1 MNKKVMALVSLI
13 ALLLISHI
21 LLAVMIFNLTDGL
34 SKLEEKTDKN
44 EKTLAEFK
52 EYVGLQISKINDGIV
67 LILGGQEENAADIK
81 NDLAT
86 INRKSDAQFS
96 KTVSMSRT
104 YDAILDEQK
113 KKTVDT
119 AEKDK
124 TNVEA
129 KKNAIALYKKGFFSA
144 SYDEFKKLTQTF
156 TDDMECRLYKA
167 KSLYYKNRA
176 DSSSYAE
183 ILADIRTLKQNGV
196 SDAELLEIEKS
207 ILAEKEGFD
216 E

>member
-1 MNKKVMALVSLI
+1 MMSKKIGAIFLIVMSSSL
-13 ALLLISHI
+13 LSVSHI
-21 LLAVMIFNLTDGL
+21 LLINRIQKL
-34 SKLEEKTDKN
+34 SKEISDLDKAVKAVELKTDCFEKN
-44 EKTLAEFK
+44 LA
-52 EYVGLQISKINDGIV
+52 VSI
-67 LILGGQEENAADIK
+67 ENSGVQFQKVNESVQAL
-81 NDLAT
+81 NQ
-86 INRKSDAQFS
+86 KSDAQYS
-96 KTVSMSRT
+96 KTVGMSKT
-104 YDAILDEQK
+104 YDAILEEQK
-113 KKTVDT
+113 KKTLDT
-119 AEKDK
+119 SEKDK
-124 TNVEA
+124 SNIEA
-129 KKNAIALYKKGFFSA
+129 KKNAVALFKKGSFSIA
-144 SYDEFKKLTQTF
+144 YDEFNRLTKNL

>member
-1 MNKKVMALVSLI
+1 MSKKIGAIFLIVMSSSL
-13 ALLLISHI
+13 LSVSHI
-21 LLAVMIFNLTDGL
+21 LLINRIQKL
-34 SKLEEKTDKN
+34 SKEISDLDKAVKAVELKTDCFEKN
-44 EKTLAEFK
+44 LA
-52 EYVGLQISKINDGIV
+52 VSI
-67 LILGGQEENAADIK
+67 ENSGVQFQKVNESVQAL
-81 NDLAT
+81 NQ
-86 INRKSDAQFS
+86 KSDAQYS
-96 KTVSMSRT
+96 KTVGMSKT
-104 YDAILDEQK
+104 YDAILEEQK
-113 KKTVDT
+113 KKTLDT
-119 AEKDK
+119 SEKDK
-124 TNVEA
+124 SNIEA
-129 KKNAIALYKKGFFSA
+129 KKNAVALFKKGSFSIA
-144 SYDEFKKLTQTF
+144 YDEFNRLTKNL

>member
-1 MNKKVMALVSLI
+1 MNKKICALYITVTVVILFFVS
-13 ALLLISHI
+13 H
-21 LLAVMIFNLTDGL
+21 
-34 SKLEEKTDKN
+34 
-44 EKTLAEFK
+44 
-52 EYVGLQISKINDGIV
+52 IV
-67 LILGGQEENAADIK
+67 LINRIQKLSKEISDLDKAVKAVELKTDCFEKNLAVSIENSGVQFQKVNESVQAL
-81 NDLAT
+81 NQ
-86 INRKSDAQFS
+86 KSDAQFS
-96 KTVSMSRT
+96 KTVGMGRT
-104 YDAILDEQK
+104 YDAILEEQK
-113 KKTVDT
+113 MKTVDT
-119 AEKDK
+119 AGKDK
-124 TNVEA
+124 SYLEA
-129 KKNAIALYKKGFFSA
+129 KNNAIASYNKGSYSA
-144 SYDEFKKLTQTF
+144 SYEEFKKLAQTF

>member
-21 LLAVMIFNLTDGL
+21 LLTVMIFNLTDEL
-34 SKLEEKTDKN
+34 SKLEEKTDKI

-86 INRKSDAQFS
+86 INRKSDAQYS
-96 KTVSMSRT
+96 KTVGMSKT
-104 YDAILDEQK
+104 YDAILEEQK
-113 KKTVDT
+113 KKTLDT
-119 AEKDK
+119 SEKDK

-129 KKNAIALYKKGFFSA
+129 KKNAIALYKKGFFSS
-144 SYDEFKKLTQTF
+144 SYDEFRKLTQTF

-183 ILADIRTLKQNGV
+183 ILADIRMLKQNGA

>member
-183 ILADIRTLKQNGV
+183 ILADIRTLKQNGF

>member
-1 MNKKVMALVSLI
+1 MSKE
-13 ALLLISHI
+13 ISD
-21 LLAVMIFNLTDGL
+21 LDKAVKAVELKTDCFEKNLAVSIENSGVQFQ
-34 SKLEEKTDKN
+34 KVN
-44 EKTLAEFK
+44 ESVQALN
-52 EYVGLQISKINDGIV
+52 Q
-67 LILGGQEENAADIK
+67 
-81 NDLAT
+81 
-86 INRKSDAQFS
+86 KSDAQFS
-96 KTVSMSRT
+96 KTVGMGRT
-104 YDAILDEQK
+104 YDAILEEQK

-119 AEKDK
+119 AGKDK
-124 TNVEA
+124 SNIEA
-129 KKNAIALYKKGFFSA
+129 KKNAVALYKKGIFSA
-144 SYDEFKKLTQTF
+144 SYDEFRKLTQAF

-207 ILAEKEGFD
+207 ILAEKGGFD

>member
-21 LLAVMIFNLTDGL
+21 LLAVKIFNLADEL
-34 SKLEEKTDKN
+34 SKLEEKTDKFGKN
-44 EKTLAEFK
+44 LAEFQ
-52 EYVGLQISKINDGIV
+52 EHADLQISKINDEI
-67 LILGGQEENAADIK
+67 LIILSSQEENTTDIK
-81 NDLAT
+81 NELAT

-124 TNVEA
+124 SNIEA
-129 KKNAIALYKKGFFSA
+129 KKNAVALYKKGIFSV
-144 SYDEFKKLTQTF
+144 SYDEFRKLMQTF